1 MHLNKALLSVTLNL
15 VHNLK
20 QPPVKVSCKFTVS
33 PGTYTDSVRCCQLAV
48 GYLEILMEGYPSLY

>member
-15 VHNLK
+15 VHNSK

-48 GYLEILMEGYPSLY
+48 GYLEILME